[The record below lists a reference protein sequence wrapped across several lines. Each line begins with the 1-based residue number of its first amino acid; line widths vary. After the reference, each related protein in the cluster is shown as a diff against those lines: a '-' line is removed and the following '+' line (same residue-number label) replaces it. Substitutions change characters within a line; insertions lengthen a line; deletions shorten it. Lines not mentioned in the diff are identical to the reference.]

1 MTSTLFRGTL
11 ALNPNSTVSFSI
23 NDTTYSGYGT
33 ADQQVTSQKTTD
45 YYYEWDA
52 NSAHAKV
59 TVDGELTRDDYYI
72 PEGTK
77 VNQYSY
83 LTGSLEYV
91 DWWSSLITS
100 NLFTWYNFYTSEMVG
115 VADEG
120 DGAFSLTGKA
130 LDRMLLILTQFD
142 ETYEGTDFGSM
153 QVFYD
158 EEAGILTGTAN
169 KVTTSGSSTRVL
181 TLSMTVSEMG
191 STTIDFP
198 SK

>member
-1 MTSTLFRGTL
+1 M
-11 ALNPNSTVSFSI
+11 
-23 NDTTYSGYGT
+23 
-33 ADQQVTSQKTTD
+33 
-45 YYYEWDA
+45 
-52 NSAHAKV
+52 

-83 LTGSLEYV
+83 LTENLEYV
-91 DWWSSLITS
+91 DWWKSLQTS
-100 NLFTWYNFYTSEMVG
+100 NLFTWYDFYTSELIG
-115 VADEG
+115 ITDLG
-120 DGAFSLTGKA
+120 DGAFTVSGEA
-130 LDRMLLILTQFD
+130 LDRILIIMTQY
-142 ETYEGTDFGSM
+142 EEVYEGKDFGSM
-153 QVFYD
+153 KVFYD

-181 TLSMTVSEMG
+181 TLSMTVSEIG